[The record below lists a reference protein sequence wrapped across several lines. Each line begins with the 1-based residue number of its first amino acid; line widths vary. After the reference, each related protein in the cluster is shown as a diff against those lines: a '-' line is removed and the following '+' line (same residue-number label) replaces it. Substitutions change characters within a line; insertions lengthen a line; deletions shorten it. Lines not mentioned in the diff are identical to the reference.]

1 MTGRKN
7 RHELLYPLG
16 VTPTEEGAEILVQDE
31 RKKVSLLLFR
41 RGEKKAAEVIDF
53 QERDRVGDVWSMTL
67 KGYDLENMEYG
78 FQCDGQWMP
87 DPCARMVTGREKW
100 GDLSRAG
107 KPVRARL
114 LTGEFDWEDDVRPE
128 IPYSDSIIYRLHV
141 RGFTKHRSSGVKDRG
156 TFGGIREKIP
166 YLKELGVTAVEL
178 LPVTEFDEVMVTEPA
193 AGLPGQKP
201 EATGRI
207 NYWGYGPSFLYA
219 LKTSYGSG
227 ETEPERE
234 FKELVKALHRENM
247 ECILEFYFTGK
258 ESPGDVLHVLRYWLQ
273 EYHVDG
279 FRLTGFAPREAIAGD
294 PFLRCTKLFADSW
307 EEALER
313 RPKTGYPMPGDGKV
327 TLRDKHLAEYN
338 GRFEEDMRRLL
349 KGDEGMLNSLAF
361 HSRRNPAEYGVINY
375 MANTNGMTMM
385 DMVSYDRKHNED
397 NHEDNRDGTDHNY
410 SWNCG
415 EEGPTR
421 KKRIRDLRKQQL
433 CNGFLLLF
441 LSQGTPLLLA
451 GDEFGNSQ
459 EGNNNA
465 YCQDNRI
472 SWLDWSLLETNR
484 DIFEFVKG
492 LIAFRKKHG
501 VFHMEREPR
510 IMDYRSCGR
519 PDVSYHG
526 EYVWRPEFENF
537 RRQLGILYWGEY
549 GTKED
554 GSQDDTMYV
563 LYNMHWEPHV
573 FGLPH
578 LPKGQTWH
586 VLYDTSKGP
595 EKGVY
600 GETAAPELK
609 DQSQIAMM
617 PRSIVVLCGQPGNGA
632 PEEEG
637 GRELPA
643 PAAGPEAKASA
654 DPSAVQSVK
663 ASADPSAV

>member
-7 RHELLYPLG
+7 RYELLYPLG
-16 VTPTEEGAEILVQDE
+16 VTPTEEGAEILVQAE
-31 RKKVSLLLFR
+31 GKKVSLLLFR

-114 LTGEFDWEDDVRPE
+114 LGYDLENMEYGFQCDGQWMPDPCARMVTGREKWGDLSRAGKPVRARLLTGEFDWEDDVRPEIPYSDSIIYRLHVRGFTKHRSSGRAGKPVRARLLTGEFDWEDDVRPE

-141 RGFTKHRSSGVKDRG
+141 RGFTKHRSSGVKERG

-193 AGLPGQKP
+193 AGIPGQKP

-294 PFLRCTKLFADSW
+294 PFLRCTKLFAATCSTFSV
-307 EEALER
+307 
-313 RPKTGYPMPGDGKV
+313 TG
-327 TLRDKHLAEYN
+327 
-338 GRFEEDMRRLL
+338 
-349 KGDEGMLNSLAF
+349 
-361 HSRRNPAEYGVINY
+361 SRS
-375 MANTNGMTMM
+375 TM
-385 DMVSYDRKHNED
+385 
-397 NHEDNRDGTDHNY
+397 
-410 SWNCG
+410 W
-415 EEGPTR
+415 
-421 KKRIRDLRKQQL
+421 
-433 CNGFLLLF
+433 
-441 LSQGTPLLLA
+441 
-451 GDEFGNSQ
+451 
-459 EGNNNA
+459 
-465 YCQDNRI
+465 
-472 SWLDWSLLETNR
+472 
-484 DIFEFVKG
+484 
-492 LIAFRKKHG
+492 
-501 VFHMEREPR
+501 
-510 IMDYRSCGR
+510 
-519 PDVSYHG
+519 
-526 EYVWRPEFENF
+526 
-537 RRQLGILYWGEY
+537 
-549 GTKED
+549 
-554 GSQDDTMYV
+554 
-563 LYNMHWEPHV
+563 
-573 FGLPH
+573 
-578 LPKGQTWH
+578 
-586 VLYDTSKGP
+586 
-595 EKGVY
+595 
-600 GETAAPELK
+600 TA
-609 DQSQIAMM
+609 S
-617 PRSIVVLCGQPGNGA
+617 G
-632 PEEEG
+632 
-637 GRELPA
+637 
-643 PAAGPEAKASA
+643 
-654 DPSAVQSVK
+654 
-663 ASADPSAV
+663 

>member
-16 VTPTEEGAEILVQDE
+16 VTPTEEGAKILVQAE
-31 RKKVSLLLFR
+31 GKKVSLLLFR

-178 LPVTEFDEVMVTEPA
+178 LPVTDRAGKPVRARLLTGEFDWEDDVRPEIPYSDSIIYRLHVRGFTKHRSSGVKDRGTFGGIREKIPYLKELGVTAVELLPVTEFDEVMVTEPA

-219 LKTSYGSG
+219 LKASYGSG

-307 EEALER
+307 EE
-313 RPKTGYPMPGDGKV
+313 GV
-327 TLRDKHLAEYN
+327 
-338 GRFEEDMRRLL
+338 
-349 KGDEGMLNSLAF
+349 
-361 HSRRNPAEYGVINY
+361 SRRRAPR
-375 MANTNGMTMM
+375 
-385 DMVSYDRKHNED
+385 S
-397 NHEDNRDGTDHNY
+397 
-410 SWNCG
+410 
-415 EEGPTR
+415 
-421 KKRIRDLRKQQL
+421 
-433 CNGFLLLF
+433 
-441 LSQGTPLLLA
+441 PLLA
-451 GDEFGNSQ
+451 P
-459 EGNNNA
+459 
-465 YCQDNRI
+465 
-472 SWLDWSLLETNR
+472 
-484 DIFEFVKG
+484 
-492 LIAFRKKHG
+492 G
-501 VFHMEREPR
+501 VP
-510 IMDYRSCGR
+510 CGR
-519 PDVSYHG
+519 LPADGLCPQGGHCRGSVLTVHQA
-526 EYVWRPEFENF
+526 VC
-537 RRQLGILYWGEY
+537 RQLGG
-549 GTKED
+549 GPGKEAQNRLSHA
-554 GSQDDTMYV
+554 G
-563 LYNMHWEPHV
+563 
-573 FGLPH
+573 
-578 LPKGQTWH
+578 
-586 VLYDTSKGP
+586 
-595 EKGVY
+595 
-600 GETAAPELK
+600 
-609 DQSQIAMM
+609 
-617 PRSIVVLCGQPGNGA
+617 RR
-632 PEEEG
+632 EG
-637 GRELPA
+637 D
-643 PAAGPEAKASA
+643 AAGQAPGGIQR
-654 DPSAVQSVK
+654 PV
-663 ASADPSAV
+663 